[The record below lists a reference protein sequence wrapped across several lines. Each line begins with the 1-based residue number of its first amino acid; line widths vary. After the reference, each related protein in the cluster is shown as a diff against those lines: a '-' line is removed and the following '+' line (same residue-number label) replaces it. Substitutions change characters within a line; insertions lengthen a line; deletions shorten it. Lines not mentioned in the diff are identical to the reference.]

1 MIILALEVRF
11 VFLFRFLVK
20 KGGKLVVYSK
30 CLEYVLMSK
39 KL

>member
-1 MIILALEVRF
+1 MIILAVEVRF

-20 KGGKLVVYSK
+20 KGDKLVVYSK
-30 CLEYVLMSK
+30 GLKYVLSK